1 MKIAPGCGSD
11 ALANQR
17 PNNSA
22 LRLNFAIP
30 SKVGACAPNRL
41 NMLVASHA
49 WGSPIMAA
57 PTHTANAASPPR
69 KNQTPTESAA
79 IKTLVNTRTLA
90 SGEPALFACT
100 RPLALPHFRVLKRAQ
115 VYSNCLSASTKQNA
129 NFYWIRFKIPSSTSR
144 SLY

>member
-57 PTHTANAASPPR
+57 PTHTANAASPP
-69 KNQTPTESAA
+69 KNQTPAESAA
-79 IKTLVNTRTLA
+79 IKTLVNTRL
-90 SGEPALFACT
+90 GEVVSQHCSRVLGH
-100 RPLALPHFRVLKRAQ
+100 LALPHFRVLKRAQ

>member
-69 KNQTPTESAA
+69 KNQTPTDSAA
-79 IKTLVNTRTLA
+79 IKTLVNTRPWR

-100 RPLALPHFRVLKRAQ
+100 RPLSTPTFSGSQARASLFELPKRINKAKCQ
-115 VYSNCLSASTKQNA
+115 
-129 NFYWIRFKIPSSTSR
+129 FYWIRFKIPSSTSR